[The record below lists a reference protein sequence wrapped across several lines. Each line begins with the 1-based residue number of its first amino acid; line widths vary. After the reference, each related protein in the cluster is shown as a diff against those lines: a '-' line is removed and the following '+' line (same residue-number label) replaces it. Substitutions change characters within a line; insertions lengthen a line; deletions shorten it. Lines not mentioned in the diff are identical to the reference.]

1 MKETEQTWED
11 LHIKWGGF
19 SHNGCWK
26 ATCQT
31 ILFLEWYLMIFGRI
45 AHLQNTSFNVAH
57 LAAPIASL
65 LLELSW
71 RKTSC
76 ADFLGGGSMGNPSS
90 MLSDVNVSPI
100 WQHPL
105 FPYLFGGGGFHQ
117 PWCRYPLHDKRPFHK
132 LRFWIGCHPHF
143 NSS

>member
-1 MKETEQTWED
+1 
-11 LHIKWGGF
+11 
-19 SHNGCWK
+19 
-26 ATCQT
+26 
-31 ILFLEWYLMIFGRI
+31 MIFGRI

-105 FPYLFGGGGFHQ
+105 FPYLFGGGGGFINLDVAILCMINVPFTSFGFGLDVTHISTH
-117 PWCRYPLHDKRPFHK
+117 PNVEVETTTMHDYAF
-132 LRFWIGCHPHF
+132 LRTSGTCLP
-143 NSS
+143 NY